1 MTWFSAF
8 RGDFGFSFYG
18 QKRTPVT
25 IDIQLVSAI
34 YACVLVSVAT
44 IIVALG
50 IRGKERWINLI
61 RVVFSLGI
69 GTTIILASL
78 GYCWQYGE
86 VHVKSTYIYRSEEQ
100 FSGTLGM
107 FVGLR
112 RINITLSGNFNQ
124 SKGEINYNEA
134 VELENVRGP
143 IQELRHCLGR
153 GLPIPVLHLVEYLS
167 TDVGGMR
174 WGRSYTGAGY
184 LSHILLWTSF
194 SFWILTNIMMV
205 TVVFYGAF
213 LLTLTGITMIM
224 ACVTFHVLQPRLAFK
239 IMGSDVDLVTCY
251 GPCFWAV
258 LAIGIITTIVGFVI
272 VGLDYKVPKVAAK
285 YILIEKPFVKEDVYT
300 SEHRKSIANVPQ
312 QKYDL
317 QKMSSDPYGMV
328 NLGFDH
334 NEMLQTRESSSPG
347 HHDQMKRCN
356 TTPGKLSLS
365 PEPSPVRRGS
375 LPARN
380 TVSLNSINEH
390 ESEGSNESPRLHRSP
405 LQYCRNDRNIQMTT
419 CPAIE
424 ETERLDRLKE
434 IYIDVDMQQNALQR
448 TFNAL

>member
-78 GYCWQYGE
+78 GYCWQFGE
-86 VHVKSTYIYRSEEQ
+86 VQVKSTYIYRSEEQ

-134 VELENVRGP
+134 VDLENVRGP

-167 TDVGGMR
+167 TDTGGLR

-213 LLTLTGITMIM
+213 LLTLTGITMIL
-224 ACVTFHVLQPRLAFK
+224 ACVTFHVLQPRLAFR
-239 IMGSDVDLVTCY
+239 IMGSDVDFVTYY

-258 LAIGIITTIVGFVI
+258 LAIGIITTIIGFVI
-272 VGLDYKVPKVAAK
+272 VCLDYKVPKIAAK

-300 SEHRKSIANVPQ
+300 SVHRKSIANVPQ

-317 QKMSSDPYGMV
+317 QKMSSDGMI

-334 NEMLQTRESSSPG
+334 NEMLQTRENHSSG
-347 HHDQMKRCN
+347 QHDQMKRCN

-375 LPARN
+375 LPVRN
-380 TVSLNSINEH
+380 SASLNSINEH

-405 LQYCRNDRNIQMTT
+405 PQYCRNEMNIQMTT
-419 CPAIE
+419 CPTIE
-424 ETERLDRLKE
+424 ETERLDRLRE
-434 IYIDVDMQQNALQR
+434 IYIDVDMQQNSLQR